1 MDKLQN
7 IVDNNEITYYENMI
21 DWDNIDYSIIPLSI
35 INKNIDKINWDL
47 FTTQYKLN
55 ENLIE
60 LYKSNINWDLLDYDN
75 LFFTENF
82 ISKFYN
88 NIVWEKYL
96 VHRTFNYDFLNQ
108 YNIFNNINNFKVY
121 LIKNVVNNDIL
132 FHRLNIYILQLK
144 INNSNITKDD
154 INSLVDTICTYQR
167 LNYDFINSFSEILN
181 FKLLGMYQDLD
192 DDIIIKY
199 IDKFDK
205 NILFFYQ
212 KLDINK
218 YNNVYVK
225 SLFFKEKFSTS
236 ILNKYLWYYK
246 DNDEKLFDIYNN
258 DFNIFEYD
266 KDVNTV
272 SIIDK
277 DSGSSVNNE
286 ETQEET
292 QEDIEEN
299 QEEENESYESSIENE
314 EELNNEYYLNGYIF
328 TINNSI
334 LIDNY
339 IFNTKL
345 KDNMKL
351 HTKLNLNYHKHNIN
365 YDEEEVKVIYDNDTN
380 NKISYNTILN
390 NNEDVSYGNN
400 KYYNNIELFDNV
412 NQVFYGSYIKIRYN
426 EFYENGNSNLFGM
439 YVFNEKQ
446 VNEILDLFKNNINDY
461 DMFASNIKIYNV
473 LCNTNDVTMND
484 INNMNFI
491 RTSDIDIISE
501 ISIDNETNSI
511 TENIDIIGDYLK
523 DKYNCYSSI
532 SNNLNNSNISIKDEV
547 QKYLDVMPDIHN
559 KLNIDTV
566 NNVDDNS
573 STTSDEN
580 NKFDKK
586 TTTVIIND
594 NDINNDNN
602 NNDDIDNDKNSYS
615 NTLWS
620 LLGLNN

>member
-1 MDKLQN
+1 
-7 IVDNNEITYYENMI
+7 
-21 DWDNIDYSIIPLSI
+21 
-35 INKNIDKINWDL
+35 
-47 FTTQYKLN
+47 
-55 ENLIE
+55 
-60 LYKSNINWDLLDYDN
+60 
-75 LFFTENF
+75 
-82 ISKFYN
+82 
-88 NIVWEKYL
+88 
-96 VHRTFNYDFLNQ
+96 
-108 YNIFNNINNFKVY
+108 
-121 LIKNVVNNDIL
+121 
-132 FHRLNIYILQLK
+132 
-144 INNSNITKDD
+144 
-154 INSLVDTICTYQR
+154 
-167 LNYDFINSFSEILN
+167 
-181 FKLLGMYQDLD
+181 MYQDLD

-236 ILNKYLWYYK
+236 ILNKHLWYYK

-277 DSGSSVNNE
+277 DSDSSVNNE
-286 ETQEET
+286 ETQEENKEET
-292 QEDIEEN
+292 QEEN

-365 YDEEEVKVIYDNDTN
+365 YDEEEIKIIYDNDTN

-400 KYYNNIELFDNV
+400 KYYNNIELFGSV
-412 NQVFYGSYIKIRYN
+412 NQIFYGSYIKMRHN
-426 EFYENGNSNLFGM
+426 EFYENENSNLFGM

-511 TENIDIIGDYLK
+511 TENIDVIGDYLK

-532 SNNLNNSNISIKDEV
+532 SNNLNNSNISIQDEV

-566 NNVDDNS
+566 NNTDDNS